1 MPGAQR
7 LVWQALPLPRTLCSK
22 RTWLFQS
29 SRSSL
34 LKCHLPRGAFLG
46 HLSGG
51 APPGLPRSWSC
62 LFSSQHRLCLKMTL
76 SLTFLRLC
84 CLSPVGHVACPWL
97 CPHSEHRAGPV
108 GTGRQCRSW
117 QESGGVCAP
126 WGRAGDR
133 HGNRANRLQ
142 SRLFFYTFAER
153 RRARP
158 AKAAP
163 LCHPRPALCP
173 TLVAQP
179 FRARRSCEILDHN
192 RWGEFPSDVSG

>member
-1 MPGAQR
+1 MSPPQR
-7 LVWQALPLPRTLCSK
+7 GLPWPSVR
-22 RTWLFQS
+22 
-29 SRSSL
+29 RSSTRSSSVMEL
-34 LKCHLPRGAFLG
+34 FIFLTTPS
-46 HLSGG
+46 LSE
-51 APPGLPRSWSC
+51 
-62 LFSSQHRLCLKMTL
+62 MTL
-76 SLTFLRLC
+76 SPTFLRLC

-142 SRLFFYTFAER
+142 SRLVFFYTFAER

-173 TLVAQP
+173 TLAAQP